1 MEKEYVILNIEKEYP
16 GYTGS
21 EKWMIITDLFEDQFA
36 ELYPDQ
42 YPCWKDAVIMNSEMG
57 KEIIRYHNNDRKH
70 EIRNANVF
78 PLERIGGVHDK
89 KITRTDVIKNP
100 VLKAA
105 LKNVTET
112 QARRI
117 IGVYVEGMTQQ
128 EVADIEECSV
138 PAVCRSI
145 KRGLKQMNK
154 YMVSTAAKK
163 VEA

>member
-16 GYTGS
+16 GYTGT
-21 EKWMIITDLFEDQFA
+21 EKWMIITDLSEEQFA
-36 ELYPDQ
+36 ELYPEQ
-42 YPCWKDAVIMNSEMG
+42 YLCWKDAVIMTIEMG

-78 PLERIGGVHDK
+78 PLERIGCVHDK
-89 KITRTDVIKNP
+89 KIARADVIKNP

>member
-1 MEKEYVILNIEKEYP
+1 MEKDYVILNIEKEYP
-16 GYTGS
+16 GYIGS

-78 PLERIGGVHDK
+78 PLERIGSVHDK

-112 QARRI
+112 QRRRI
-117 IGVYVEGMTQQ
+117 VGVYVNGLTEQ
-128 EVADIEECSV
+128 EIADAEECSV
-138 PAVCRSI
+138 QAVSQSI
-145 KRGLKQMNK
+145 KRGVAQMRKHMTVN
-154 YMVSTAAKK
+154 VAKK